1 MILSYSKFRQSIVY
15 LSVACLVTWIV
26 PNHFSHFSET
36 LALVNSGKQI
46 LYTFWYGISFLI
58 FGEMVGIYARKSN
71 RFTVRSLFIFLL
83 ASFLAGL
90 SLIIIVWILEYDFV
104 GRLAILKIA
113 SGTGVLCFLFFSLQ
127 NWYSRKNRQ
136 NCLFYLSRNSKKIIQ
151 NELKRIENRYVF
163 FEWEEEN
170 SKLSINEF
178 CAKNNV
184 DLLVLE
190 SQNGSGHLDV
200 VPLLEAG
207 VRIMNLRDFSEKN
220 LEKIPPAF
228 VNRSWLLGLD
238 LRMRDPL
245 LHKIKR
251 IMDITVGSFGLLFS
265 LPILIPSLL
274 VIALNSGFP
283 VFFSQTRTGFLGR
296 EYVLYKLRTMKK
308 DAENDG
314 AVWANKKD
322 SRITHVGKFLRKWR
336 IDEIPQFWNIIIGDM
351 SIVGPRPERPEFQ
364 EQLKKDV
371 PHWNCRH
378 LVKPG
383 LTGWAQIQF
392 EYASDLKSSE
402 EKLAYDLYYIKH
414 ASIIFDIQ
422 IILSTLRSIAK
433 GSR

>member
-1 MILSYSKFRQSIVY
+1 MSLSYSKFRNSIVY
-15 LSVACLVTWIV
+15 LAVACLVTWIV
-26 PNHFSHFSET
+26 PNHYSHFSET
-36 LALVNSGKQI
+36 LARVNSGKQI

-58 FGEMVGIYARKSN
+58 FGEMVGVYTRKSN

-104 GRLAILKIA
+104 GRFAVLKIA
-113 SGTGVLCFLFFSLQ
+113 IGTGVLCFVFFSLQ
-127 NWYSRKNRQ
+127 NWYSRKNKQ

-207 VRIMNLRDFSEKN
+207 IRIMNLRDFSERN

-274 VIALNSGFP
+274 IIALNSGFP

-308 DAENDG
+308 DAENEG

-364 EQLKKDV
+364 DQLNKDV

>member
-15 LSVACLVTWIV
+15 LNVACLVTWIV
-26 PNHFSHFSET
+26 PHHFSHFSET

-127 NWYSRKNRQ
+127 NWYSRKNKVK
-136 NCLFYLSRNSKKIIQ
+136 CLLCLSRNSKKIIQ
-151 NELKRIENRYVF
+151 NDLKRIESSYVLL
-163 FEWEEEN
+163 EREEKN

-207 VRIMNLRDFSEKN
+207 IRIMNLKDFSEKN

>member
-1 MILSYSKFRQSIVY
+1 MNLGYSKFRQSIVY
-15 LSVACLVTWIV
+15 LTVACLVTWIV
-26 PNHFSHFSET
+26 PHYYSHFSET
-36 LALVNSGKQI
+36 LARVNSGKQI

-58 FGEMVGIYARKSN
+58 FGEMVGIYARKLN
-71 RFTVRSLFIFLL
+71 RFSVRSLFIFLL

-104 GRLAILKIA
+104 GRLAVLKIA
-113 SGTGVLCFLFFSLQ
+113 SGTGVLCFVFFSLQ
-127 NWYSRKNRQ
+127 NWYSRKNKLH
-136 NCLFYLSRNSKKIIQ
+136 CLLYLSRNSKKIIQ
-151 NELKRIENRYVF
+151 NELKRIENSYVL
-163 FEWEEEN
+163 FEWEEKDSE
-170 SKLSINEF
+170 LSINEF
-178 CAKNNV
+178 CAKNNI

-190 SQNGSGHLDV
+190 SQNSTDHLDV

-207 VRIMNLRDFSEKN
+207 IRIMNLRDFSEKN
-220 LEKIPPAF
+220 FEKIPPTF

-274 VIALNSGFP
+274 IIALNSGFP

-296 EYVLYKLRTMKK
+296 KYVLYKLRTMKK
-308 DAENDG
+308 DAESDG

-322 SRITHVGKFLRKWR
+322 SRITHVGKFFRKWR

-414 ASIIFDIQ
+414 ASIILDIQ

>member
-113 SGTGVLCFLFFSLQ
+113 CGTGVLCFLFFSLQ
-127 NWYSRKNRQ
+127 NWYSRKNKVK
-136 NCLFYLSRNSKKIIQ
+136 CLLCLSRNSKKIIQ
-151 NELKRIENRYVF
+151 YELKRIESSYVLL
-163 FEWEEEN
+163 EREEKN

>member
-1 MILSYSKFRQSIVY
+1 MSLSYSKFRHSIVY
-15 LSVACLVTWIV
+15 LAVACLVTWIV
-26 PNHFSHFSET
+26 PNHYSHFSET
-36 LALVNSGKQI
+36 LARVNSGKQI

-58 FGEMVGIYARKSN
+58 FGEMVGVYARKSN

-113 SGTGVLCFLFFSLQ
+113 SGTGVLCFVFFSLQ
-127 NWYSRKNRQ
+127 NWYSRKNKQ

-207 VRIMNLRDFSEKN
+207 IRIMNLRDFSEKN

-274 VIALNSGFP
+274 IIALNSGFP

-296 EYVLYKLRTMKK
+296 KYVLYKLRTMNK
-308 DAENDG
+308 DAEIDG

-402 EKLAYDLYYIKH
+402 EKLAYDLFYIKH

>member
-1 MILSYSKFRQSIVY
+1 MSLSYSKFRHSIVY
-15 LSVACLVTWIV
+15 LAVACLVTWIV
-26 PNHFSHFSET
+26 PNHYSHFSET
-36 LALVNSGKQI
+36 LARVNSGKQI

-58 FGEMVGIYARKSN
+58 FGEMVGVYARKSN

-113 SGTGVLCFLFFSLQ
+113 SGTGVLCFVFFSLQ
-127 NWYSRKNRQ
+127 NWYSRKNKQ

-207 VRIMNLRDFSEKN
+207 IRIMNLRNFSEKN
-220 LEKIPPAF
+220 FEKVPPAF

-238 LRMRDPL
+238 LRMRDSL
-245 LHKIKR
+245 LHRIKR
-251 IMDITVGSFGLLFS
+251 IMDVTIGSFGLLFS
-265 LPILIPSLL
+265 LPILIPSLFI
-274 VIALNSGFP
+274 IALNSGFP

-296 EYVLYKLRTMKK
+296 EYVLYKLRTMNK
-308 DAENDG
+308 DAEIDG

-402 EKLAYDLYYIKH
+402 EKLAYDLFYIKH

>member
-1 MILSYSKFRQSIVY
+1 MSLSYSKFRHSIVY
-15 LSVACLVTWIV
+15 LAVACLVTWIV
-26 PNHFSHFSET
+26 PNHYSHFSET
-36 LALVNSGKQI
+36 LARVNSGMQI

-113 SGTGVLCFLFFSLQ
+113 IGTGVLCFVFFSLQ
-127 NWYSRKNRQ
+127 NWYSRKNKQ
-136 NCLFYLSRNSKKIIQ
+136 NCVFYLSRNSKKIIQ

-207 VRIMNLRDFSEKN
+207 IRIMNLRDFSEKN

-274 VIALNSGFP
+274 IIALNSGFP

-308 DAENDG
+308 DAENEG

-364 EQLKKDV
+364 EELNKDV

-402 EKLAYDLYYIKH
+402 EKLAYDLFYIKH

>member
-1 MILSYSKFRQSIVY
+1 MKLSYSKFRQSIVY
-15 LSVACLVTWIV
+15 LTVACLVTWIV
-26 PNHFSHFSET
+26 PNHYSHFSET
-36 LALVNSGKQI
+36 LARVNSGMQV

-58 FGEMVGIYARKSN
+58 FGEMVGVYARKSN

-113 SGTGVLCFLFFSLQ
+113 SGTGVLCFVFFSLQ

-207 VRIMNLRDFSEKN
+207 IRIMNLKDFSEKN

-265 LPILIPSLL
+265 LPILIPSLFI
-274 VIALNSGFP
+274 IALNSGFP

-296 EYVLYKLRTMKK
+296 KYVLYKLRTMNK

>member
-1 MILSYSKFRQSIVY
+1 
-15 LSVACLVTWIV
+15 V

-127 NWYSRKNRQ
+127 NWYSRKNKVK
-136 NCLFYLSRNSKKIIQ
+136 CLLCLSRNSKKIIQ
-151 NELKRIENRYVF
+151 NELKRIESSYVLL
-163 FEWEEEN
+163 EWEEKN

-207 VRIMNLRDFSEKN
+207 IRIMNLKDFSEKN

-414 ASIIFDIQ
+414 ASITFDIQ

>member
-1 MILSYSKFRQSIVY
+1 MNLSYSKFRQSIVY
-15 LSVACLVTWIV
+15 LTVACLVTWIV
-26 PNHFSHFSET
+26 PHHFSHFSET

-127 NWYSRKNRQ
+127 NWYSRKNKV
-136 NCLFYLSRNSKKIIQ
+136 NCLLCLSRNSKKIIQ
-151 NELKRIENRYVF
+151 YELKRIESSYVLL
-163 FEWEEEN
+163 EWEEKN

-207 VRIMNLRDFSEKN
+207 IRIMNLKDFSEKN

>member
-127 NWYSRKNRQ
+127 NWYSRKNKVK
-136 NCLFYLSRNSKKIIQ
+136 CLLCLSRNSKKIIQ
-151 NELKRIENRYVF
+151 YELKRIESSYVLL
-163 FEWEEEN
+163 EWEEKN

>member
-1 MILSYSKFRQSIVY
+1 MKLSYSKFRQSIVY
-15 LSVACLVTWIV
+15 LTVACLVTWIV
-26 PNHFSHFSET
+26 PNHYSHFSET
-36 LALVNSGKQI
+36 LARVNSGMQV

-58 FGEMVGIYARKSN
+58 FGEMVGVYARKSN

-90 SLIIIVWILEYDFV
+90 SLIIIVWILEYEFV

-113 SGTGVLCFLFFSLQ
+113 SGTGVLCFVFFSLQ

-200 VPLLEAG
+200 VPLLEVG
-207 VRIMNLRDFSEKN
+207 IRIMNLRDFSEKN

-245 LHKIKR
+245 LHKVKR

-265 LPILIPSLL
+265 LPILIPSLFI
-274 VIALNSGFP
+274 IALNSGFP

-296 EYVLYKLRTMKK
+296 KYVLYKLRTMNK

>member
-1 MILSYSKFRQSIVY
+1 MNLSYSKFRHSIVY
-15 LSVACLVTWIV
+15 LAVACLVTWIV
-26 PNHFSHFSET
+26 PNHYSHFSET
-36 LALVNSGKQI
+36 LARVNSGKQI

-58 FGEMVGIYARKSN
+58 FGEMVGVYARKSN

-113 SGTGVLCFLFFSLQ
+113 IGTGVLCFVFFSLQ
-127 NWYSRKNRQ
+127 NWYSRKNKQ

-151 NELKRIENRYVF
+151 NELKRIENCYEF

-207 VRIMNLRDFSEKN
+207 IRIMNLRDFSEKN

-274 VIALNSGFP
+274 IIALNSGFP

-308 DAENDG
+308 DAENEG

-364 EQLKKDV
+364 EELNKDV

-402 EKLAYDLYYIKH
+402 EKLAYDLFYIKH

>member
-1 MILSYSKFRQSIVY
+1 MNLSYSKFRHSIVY
-15 LSVACLVTWIV
+15 LAVACLVTWIV
-26 PNHFSHFSET
+26 PNHYSHFSET
-36 LALVNSGKQI
+36 LARVNSGMQI

-113 SGTGVLCFLFFSLQ
+113 IGTGVLCFVFFSLQ
-127 NWYSRKNRQ
+127 NWYSRKNKQ
-136 NCLFYLSRNSKKIIQ
+136 NCVFYLSRNSKKIIQ
-151 NELKRIENRYVF
+151 NELKRIENCYVF

-207 VRIMNLRDFSEKN
+207 IRIMNLRDFSEKN

-274 VIALNSGFP
+274 IIALNSGFP

-308 DAENDG
+308 DAENEG

-364 EQLKKDV
+364 EELNKDV

>member
-1 MILSYSKFRQSIVY
+1 MNLGYSKFRQSIVY
-15 LSVACLVTWIV
+15 LTVACLVTWIV
-26 PNHFSHFSET
+26 PHYYSHFSET
-36 LALVNSGKQI
+36 LARVNSGKQI

-58 FGEMVGIYARKSN
+58 FGEMVGIYARKLN
-71 RFTVRSLFIFLL
+71 RFSVRSLFIFLL

-104 GRLAILKIA
+104 GRLAVLKIA
-113 SGTGVLCFLFFSLQ
+113 SGTGVLCFVFFSLQ
-127 NWYSRKNRQ
+127 NWYSRKNKLH
-136 NCLFYLSRNSKKIIQ
+136 CLLYLSRNSKKIIQ
-151 NELKRIENRYVF
+151 NELKRIENSYVL
-163 FEWEEEN
+163 FEWEEKDSE
-170 SKLSINEF
+170 LSINEF
-178 CAKNNV
+178 CAKNNI

-190 SQNGSGHLDV
+190 SQNSTVHLDV

-207 VRIMNLRDFSEKN
+207 IRIMNLRDFSEKN
-220 LEKIPPAF
+220 FEKIPPTF

-274 VIALNSGFP
+274 IIALNSGFP

-296 EYVLYKLRTMKK
+296 KYVLYKLRTMKK
-308 DAENDG
+308 DAESDG

-322 SRITHVGKFLRKWR
+322 SRITHVGKFFRKWR

-414 ASIIFDIQ
+414 ASIILDIQ

>member
-1 MILSYSKFRQSIVY
+1 MKLSYSKFRQSIVY
-15 LSVACLVTWIV
+15 LTVACLVTWIV
-26 PNHFSHFSET
+26 PNHYSHFSET
-36 LALVNSGKQI
+36 LARVNSGMQV

-58 FGEMVGIYARKSN
+58 FGEMVGVYARKSN

-90 SLIIIVWILEYDFV
+90 SLIIIVWILEYEFV

-113 SGTGVLCFLFFSLQ
+113 SGTGVLCFVFFSLQ

-200 VPLLEAG
+200 VPLLEVG
-207 VRIMNLRDFSEKN
+207 IRIMNLRDFSEKN

-245 LHKIKR
+245 LHKVKR

-265 LPILIPSLL
+265 LPILIPSLFI
-274 VIALNSGFP
+274 IALNSGFP

-296 EYVLYKLRTMKK
+296 KYVLYKLRTMKK

>member
-1 MILSYSKFRQSIVY
+1 MSLSYSKFRHSIVY
-15 LSVACLVTWIV
+15 LAVACLVTWIV
-26 PNHFSHFSET
+26 PNHYSHFSET
-36 LALVNSGKQI
+36 LARVNSGKQI

-58 FGEMVGIYARKSN
+58 FGEMVGVYARKSN

-104 GRLAILKIA
+104 GRFAVLKIA
-113 SGTGVLCFLFFSLQ
+113 IGTGVLCFVFFSLQ
-127 NWYSRKNRQ
+127 NWYSRKNKQ

-207 VRIMNLRDFSEKN
+207 IRIMNLRDFSEKN

-274 VIALNSGFP
+274 IIALNSGFP

-308 DAENDG
+308 DAENEG

-364 EQLKKDV
+364 DQLNKDV

>member
-1 MILSYSKFRQSIVY
+1 MNLSYSKFRQSIVY
-15 LSVACLVTWIV
+15 LTVACLVTWIV
-26 PNHFSHFSET
+26 PHHFSHFSET

-46 LYTFWYGISFLI
+46 LYTLWYGISFLI

-104 GRLAILKIA
+104 SRLAILKIA

-127 NWYSRKNRQ
+127 NWYPRKNKVK
-136 NCLFYLSRNSKKIIQ
+136 CLLCLSRNSKKIIQ
-151 NELKRIENRYVF
+151 NELKRIESSYVLL
-163 FEWEEEN
+163 EWEEKN

-207 VRIMNLRDFSEKN
+207 IRIMNLKDFSEKN

-322 SRITHVGKFLRKWR
+322 SRITHVGIFLRKWR

>member
-1 MILSYSKFRQSIVY
+1 MLETSKI
-15 LSVACLVTWIV
+15 
-26 PNHFSHFSET
+26 
-36 LALVNSGKQI
+36 G
-46 LYTFWYGISFLI
+46 FL
-58 FGEMVGIYARKSN
+58 
-71 RFTVRSLFIFLL
+71 
-83 ASFLAGL
+83 
-90 SLIIIVWILEYDFV
+90 
-104 GRLAILKIA
+104 
-113 SGTGVLCFLFFSLQ
+113 
-127 NWYSRKNRQ
+127 
-136 NCLFYLSRNSKKIIQ
+136 
-151 NELKRIENRYVF
+151 
-163 FEWEEEN
+163 
-170 SKLSINEF
+170 
-178 CAKNNV
+178 
-184 DLLVLE
+184 
-190 SQNGSGHLDV
+190 
-200 VPLLEAG
+200 
-207 VRIMNLRDFSEKN
+207 
-220 LEKIPPAF
+220 
-228 VNRSWLLGLD
+228 
-238 LRMRDPL
+238 
-245 LHKIKR
+245 
-251 IMDITVGSFGLLFS
+251 GLLFS

-274 VIALNSGFP
+274 IIALNSGFP

-296 EYVLYKLRTMKK
+296 EYVLYKLRTMNK
-308 DAENDG
+308 DAEIDG

>member
-1 MILSYSKFRQSIVY
+1 MSLSYSKFRHSIVY
-15 LSVACLVTWIV
+15 LAVACLVTWIV
-26 PNHFSHFSET
+26 PNHYSHFSET
-36 LALVNSGKQI
+36 LARVNSGKQI

-58 FGEMVGIYARKSN
+58 FGEMVGVYARKSN

-104 GRLAILKIA
+104 GRFAVLKIA
-113 SGTGVLCFLFFSLQ
+113 IGTGVLCFVFFSLQ
-127 NWYSRKNRQ
+127 NWYSRKNKQ

-207 VRIMNLRDFSEKN
+207 IRIMNLRDFSERN

-274 VIALNSGFP
+274 IIALNSGFP

-308 DAENDG
+308 DAENEG

-364 EQLKKDV
+364 DQLNKDV

>member
-1 MILSYSKFRQSIVY
+1 MSLSYSKFRHSIVY
-15 LSVACLVTWIV
+15 LAVACLVTWIV
-26 PNHFSHFSET
+26 PNHYSHFSET
-36 LALVNSGKQI
+36 LARVNSGKQI

-58 FGEMVGIYARKSN
+58 FGEMVGVYARKSN

-113 SGTGVLCFLFFSLQ
+113 IGTGVLCFVFFSLQ
-127 NWYSRKNRQ
+127 NWYSRKNKQ

-207 VRIMNLRDFSEKN
+207 IRIMNLRDFSEKN

-274 VIALNSGFP
+274 IIALNSGFP

-308 DAENDG
+308 DAENKG

>member
-127 NWYSRKNRQ
+127 NWYSRKNKV
-136 NCLFYLSRNSKKIIQ
+136 NSLLCLSRNSKKIIQ
-151 NELKRIENRYVF
+151 YELKRIESSYVLL
-163 FEWEEEN
+163 EWEEKN

-207 VRIMNLRDFSEKN
+207 IRIMNLKDFSEKN

>member
-113 SGTGVLCFLFFSLQ
+113 CGTGVLCFLFFSLQ
-127 NWYSRKNRQ
+127 NWYSRKNKVK
-136 NCLFYLSRNSKKIIQ
+136 CLLCLSRNSKKIIQ
-151 NELKRIENRYVF
+151 YELKRIESSYVLL
-163 FEWEEEN
+163 EREEKN

-414 ASIIFDIQ
+414 AAIIFDIQ

>member
-1 MILSYSKFRQSIVY
+1 MNLSYSKFRHSIVY
-15 LSVACLVTWIV
+15 LAVACLVTWIV
-26 PNHFSHFSET
+26 PNHYSHFSET
-36 LALVNSGKQI
+36 LARVNSGMQI

-113 SGTGVLCFLFFSLQ
+113 IGTGVLCFVFFSLQ
-127 NWYSRKNRQ
+127 NWYSRKNKQ
-136 NCLFYLSRNSKKIIQ
+136 NCVFYLSRNSKKIIQ
-151 NELKRIENRYVF
+151 NELKRIENCYVF

-207 VRIMNLRDFSEKN
+207 IRIMNLRDFSEKN

-274 VIALNSGFP
+274 IIALNSGFP

-308 DAENDG
+308 DAENEG

-364 EQLKKDV
+364 EELNKDV

-402 EKLAYDLYYIKH
+402 EKLAYDLFYIKH

>member
-127 NWYSRKNRQ
+127 NWYSRKNKVK
-136 NCLFYLSRNSKKIIQ
+136 CLLCLSRNSKKIIQ
-151 NELKRIENRYVF
+151 NELKRIESSYVLL
-163 FEWEEEN
+163 EWEEKN

-207 VRIMNLRDFSEKN
+207 IRIMNLKDFSEKN

>member
-1 MILSYSKFRQSIVY
+1 MSLSYSKFRHSIVY
-15 LSVACLVTWIV
+15 LAVACLVTWIV
-26 PNHFSHFSET
+26 PNHYSHFSET
-36 LALVNSGKQI
+36 LARVNSGKQI

-58 FGEMVGIYARKSN
+58 FGEMVGVYTRKSN

-104 GRLAILKIA
+104 GRFAVLKIA
-113 SGTGVLCFLFFSLQ
+113 IGTGVLCFVFFSLQ
-127 NWYSRKNRQ
+127 NWYSRKNKQ

-184 DLLVLE
+184 DILVLE

-207 VRIMNLRDFSEKN
+207 IRIMNLRDFSERN

-274 VIALNSGFP
+274 IIALNSGFP

-308 DAENDG
+308 DAENEG

-364 EQLKKDV
+364 DQLNKDV

>member
-1 MILSYSKFRQSIVY
+1 MNLSYSKFRQSIVY
-15 LSVACLVTWIV
+15 LTVACLVTWIV
-26 PNHFSHFSET
+26 PHHFSHFSET

-127 NWYSRKNRQ
+127 NWYSRKNKVK
-136 NCLFYLSRNSKKIIQ
+136 CLLCLSRNSKKIIQ
-151 NELKRIENRYVF
+151 NELKRIESSYVLL
-163 FEWEEEN
+163 EWEEKN

-207 VRIMNLRDFSEKN
+207 IRIMNLKDFSEKN

>member
-1 MILSYSKFRQSIVY
+1 MNLSYSKFRQSIVY
-15 LSVACLVTWIV
+15 LTVACLVTWIV
-26 PNHFSHFSET
+26 PHHFSHFSET

-127 NWYSRKNRQ
+127 NWYSRKNKVK
-136 NCLFYLSRNSKKIIQ
+136 CLLCLSRNSKKIIQ
-151 NELKRIENRYVF
+151 NELKRIESSYVLL
-163 FEWEEEN
+163 EWEEKN

-207 VRIMNLRDFSEKN
+207 IRIMNLRDFSEKN

>member
-113 SGTGVLCFLFFSLQ
+113 CGTGVLCFLFFSLQ
-127 NWYSRKNRQ
+127 NWYSRKNKVK
-136 NCLFYLSRNSKKIIQ
+136 CLLCLSRNSKKIIQ
-151 NELKRIENRYVF
+151 YELKRIESSYVLL
-163 FEWEEEN
+163 EREEKN

-207 VRIMNLRDFSEKN
+207 IRIMNLKDFSEKN

-414 ASIIFDIQ
+414 AAIIFDIQ

>member
-1 MILSYSKFRQSIVY
+1 MNLSYSKFRQSIVY
-15 LSVACLVTWIV
+15 LTVACLVTWIV
-26 PNHFSHFSET
+26 PHHFSHFSET

-127 NWYSRKNRQ
+127 NWYSRKNKVK
-136 NCLFYLSRNSKKIIQ
+136 CLLCLSRNSKKIIQ
-151 NELKRIENRYVF
+151 YELKRIESSYVLL
-163 FEWEEEN
+163 EWEEKN

-207 VRIMNLRDFSEKN
+207 IRIMNLRDFSEKN

>member
-15 LSVACLVTWIV
+15 LNVACLVTWIV
-26 PNHFSHFSET
+26 PHHFSHFSET

-127 NWYSRKNRQ
+127 NWYSRKNKVK
-136 NCLFYLSRNSKKIIQ
+136 CLLCLSRNSKKTIQ
-151 NELKRIENRYVF
+151 NDLKRIESSYVLL
-163 FEWEEEN
+163 EREEKN

-207 VRIMNLRDFSEKN
+207 IRIMNLKDFSEKN

>member
-15 LSVACLVTWIV
+15 LNVACLVTWIV
-26 PNHFSHFSET
+26 PHHFSHFSET

-113 SGTGVLCFLFFSLQ
+113 SGTGVLCFVFFSLQ

-207 VRIMNLRDFSEKN
+207 IRIMNLKDFSEKN

-414 ASIIFDIQ
+414 AAIIFDIQ

>member
-1 MILSYSKFRQSIVY
+1 MNLSYSKFRQSIVY
-15 LSVACLVTWIV
+15 LTVACLVTWIV
-26 PNHFSHFSET
+26 PHHFSHFSET

-58 FGEMVGIYARKSN
+58 FGEMVGIYARKST

-127 NWYSRKNRQ
+127 NWYSRKNKVK
-136 NCLFYLSRNSKKIIQ
+136 CLLCLSRNSKKIIQ
-151 NELKRIENRYVF
+151 NELKRIESSYVLL
-163 FEWEEEN
+163 EWEEKN

-207 VRIMNLRDFSEKN
+207 IRIMNLKDFSEKN

>member
-104 GRLAILKIA
+104 GRLAILKVA

-127 NWYSRKNRQ
+127 NWYSRKNKVK
-136 NCLFYLSRNSKKIIQ
+136 CLLCLSRNSKKIIQ
-151 NELKRIENRYVF
+151 YELKRIESSYVLL
-163 FEWEEEN
+163 EWEEKN

-190 SQNGSGHLDV
+190 SQNGFGHLDV

-207 VRIMNLRDFSEKN
+207 IRIMNLKDFSEKN

>member
-104 GRLAILKIA
+104 GRLAILKVA

-127 NWYSRKNRQ
+127 NWYSRKNKVK
-136 NCLFYLSRNSKKIIQ
+136 CLLCLSRNSKKIIQ
-151 NELKRIENRYVF
+151 NELKRIESSYVLL
-163 FEWEEEN
+163 EWEEKN

-207 VRIMNLRDFSEKN
+207 IRIMNLKDFSEKN

-274 VIALNSGFP
+274 IIALNSGFP

>member
-113 SGTGVLCFLFFSLQ
+113 SGTGVLCFVFFSLQ

-265 LPILIPSLL
+265 LPILIPSLFI
-274 VIALNSGFP
+274 IALNSGFP

-296 EYVLYKLRTMKK
+296 KYVLYKLRTMNK

>member
-26 PNHFSHFSET
+26 PHHFSHFSET

-127 NWYSRKNRQ
+127 NWYSRKNKVK
-136 NCLFYLSRNSKKIIQ
+136 CLLCLSRNSKKIIQ
-151 NELKRIENRYVF
+151 NELKRIESSYVLL
-163 FEWEEEN
+163 EWEEKN

-207 VRIMNLRDFSEKN
+207 IRIMNLKDFSEKN

>member
-1 MILSYSKFRQSIVY
+1 MSLSYSKFRNSIVY
-15 LSVACLVTWIV
+15 LAVACLVTWIV
-26 PNHFSHFSET
+26 PNHYSHFSET
-36 LALVNSGKQI
+36 LARVNSGKQI

-58 FGEMVGIYARKSN
+58 FGEMVGVYTRKSN

-104 GRLAILKIA
+104 GRFAVLKIA
-113 SGTGVLCFLFFSLQ
+113 IGTGVLCFVFFSLQ
-127 NWYSRKNRQ
+127 NWYSRKNKQ

-207 VRIMNLRDFSEKN
+207 IRIMNLRDFSERN

-274 VIALNSGFP
+274 IIALNSGFP

-308 DAENDG
+308 DAENEG

-364 EQLKKDV
+364 DQLNKDV

-402 EKLAYDLYYIKH
+402 EKLAYDLFYIKH

>member
-104 GRLAILKIA
+104 GRLAILKVA

-127 NWYSRKNRQ
+127 NWYSRKNKVK
-136 NCLFYLSRNSKKIIQ
+136 CLLCLSRNSKKIIQ
-151 NELKRIENRYVF
+151 YELKRIESSYVLL
-163 FEWEEEN
+163 EWEEKN

-207 VRIMNLRDFSEKN
+207 IRIMNLKDFSEKN

-336 IDEIPQFWNIIIGDM
+336 IDEIPQFWNIIVGDM

-364 EQLKKDV
+364 EQLIKDV